1 MSKNT
6 IVHKVDELDQKSIKF
21 FNQVFKD
28 KLKESGFKLRVEH
41 FRHFAGRHSDKLV
54 SIREKESLVD
64 ALPRGGRTQLSLI
77 KEGEGEEK
85 ELKFDSVCGKKDIF
99 CRRKGVFVCI
109 ARALEAL
116 KFNS

>member
-1 MSKNT
+1 MSKNR

-41 FRHFAGRHSDKLV
+41 FRYFAGRHSDKLV
-54 SIREKESLVD
+54 SIREKESLID
-64 ALPRGGRTQLSLI
+64 ALPRGGGTRLSLI
-77 KEGEGEEK
+77 KEGEEK

-99 CRRKGVFVCI
+99 CRRKGVFVCL
-109 ARALEAL
+109 ARALESL